1 MQRLT
6 ERIDVRVTA
15 DEKERITAAARAVG
29 ISTGEYLRRS
39 AAGYSAPLDEA
50 AIRATLCQLDESSQR
65 ASEAIDGT
73 LAWIEAS
80 NGRIAEM
87 EQAAVARDQ

>member
-6 ERIDVRVTA
+6 ARIDVRVTA
-15 DEKERITAAARAVG
+15 DEKGRITAAARAAG

-39 AAGYSAPLDEA
+39 ATGHNVPQDET
-50 AIRATLCQLDESSQR
+50 AINAMLCQLEESSRR
-65 ASEAIDGT
+65 ASEAIDST

-80 NGRIAEM
+80 NQRIAEM
-87 EQAAVARDQ
+87 ERAAS